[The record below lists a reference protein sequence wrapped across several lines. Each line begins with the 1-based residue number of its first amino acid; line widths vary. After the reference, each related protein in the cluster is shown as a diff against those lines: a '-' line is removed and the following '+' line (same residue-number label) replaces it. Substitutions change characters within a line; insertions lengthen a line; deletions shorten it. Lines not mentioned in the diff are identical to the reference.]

1 MSNQEEKYEYVN
13 HPKHYNNYDV
23 EVIEMMERIYGK
35 DAVMLWCEMTAFKY
49 RMRAGTKPNVSWEVD
64 IEKETWCLDKK
75 KELKKTLFNTIANS
89 DYVTCVTTKEEDSY
103 TTTVS
108 Q

>member
-35 DAVMLWCEMTAFKY
+35 EAVMLWCEMTAFKY
-49 RMRAGTKPNVSWEVD
+49 RMRAGTKPNVPWDVD

-75 KELKKTLFNTIANS
+75 KELKKEFNTIANS
-89 DYVTCVTTKEEDSY
+89 DYVTCVTTRDEDNY